1 MRERPRRSEAVEAGD
16 AKAVAGAG
24 VVDQLRQARTLEVL
38 SGDHVD
44 EDADGAGL
52 TQAVFLDGAGLAQ
65 AVFLD
70 GAGLAQ
76 AVFLDGA
83 GLTQAVFL
91 AGDVLVRGGDA
102 GIAEHV
108 AAAGFCGRLFN
119 APDCVK

>member
-70 GAGLAQ
+70 GAGL
-76 AVFLDGA
+76 
-83 GLTQAVFL
+83 TQAVFL